1 MASRPAKYHNKRGR
15 QTSTSKDNSELLAQK
30 GAGHSPC
37 RKSVRLSQRYPFC
50 EQETKHP
57 TSRSLGKTEI
67 QVNNHKRKQSCTPGK
82 PARRLE
88 KQRRTNPTNSSE
100 DEVYG
105 IKEHRSINLPS
116 TQTIERETLL
126 HGPPISSQQH
136 KQLRPEPERPSDN
149 PDPPSKRPRTDK
161 NRLIEHWTRNKFT
174 WPEKLSEPNTMQH
187 FLARPN
193 APSLRRTKSNSSL
206 TTASEMSSRE
216 AKSRPYTNKNYDTY
230 LETKGCFMYDHDD
243 GIDSDS
249 KSTCRQILSAN
260 PKVPKGTVFEQC
272 AFESTCRRLQKKN
285 EAGIIRIIGELIV
298 PSAESAIDLSHVTF
312 PHLVVSVNEG
322 WDSSISLDEDQQLPP
337 HLSQSRQFRLSRPQ
351 PDYAVGFPRQ
361 CFSENQLE
369 KLALFIGEIG
379 DMSFFMSTAYM
390 YFPFMTVEVKCG
402 KAALDI
408 ADRQN
413 VHSMTLSVRGV
424 VKLFRVVKREKE
436 LNRQILSFSISHDH
450 RMVRIYGHYPVI
462 DGNKTTYYRHSIHE
476 FSFTALDGKEKWTS
490 YKFVMGVYDN
500 WAPSHFKRLC
510 SAINGLPEINP
521 DISQQPEI
529 LPQPELG
536 FSESTGLSQGI
547 EGVNV
552 QGSSFTSVL
561 EEEAQPSPD
570 SQVPPSGPPR
580 ENEGKSSEAFKLPQ
594 KRRK

>member
-30 GAGHSPC
+30 GARHSPC
-37 RKSVRLSQRYPFC
+37 RRSVRLSQRYPFC
-50 EQETKHP
+50 EQETKHL
-57 TSRSLGKTEI
+57 TSRSLGKTFITRMILRQQLI
-67 QVNNHKRKQSCTPGK
+67 QPKT
-82 PARRLE
+82 
-88 KQRRTNPTNSSE
+88 
-100 DEVYG
+100 
-105 IKEHRSINLPS
+105 
-116 TQTIERETLL
+116 L
-126 HGPPISSQQH
+126 HGPPISSQQRSPKH
-136 KQLRPEPERPSDN
+136 KRLLPEPERPSDN

-161 NRLIEHWTRNKFT
+161 NRLVEHWTHNKFT
-174 WPEKLSEPNTMQH
+174 WPEKLSEPNTMEH

-193 APSLRRTKSNSSL
+193 TPSLRRTKSNGSL
-206 TTASEMSSRE
+206 TTASETSSRE

-285 EAGIIRIIGELIV
+285 EAGVTRIIGELIV

-322 WDSSISLDEDQQLPP
+322 WDSSISLDEDQRLPP
-337 HLSQSRQFRLSRPQ
+337 LAQTPLLPQSRQFRLSRPQ

-361 CFSENQLE
+361 SFSEDQLE
-369 KLALFIGEIG
+369 KLAPFVGEIG

-413 VHSMTLSVRGV
+413 AHSMTLSVRGV

-462 DGNKTTYYRHSIHE
+462 DGNKTTYYRHPIHE
-476 FSFTALDGKEKWTS
+476 FSFAALDGKEKWTC
-490 YKFVMGVYDN
+490 YKFVMGVYDD

-510 SAINGLPEINP
+510 SAINELPEIKP
-521 DISQQPEI
+521 DVSQHPEI
-529 LPQPELG
+529 LPQPEPG

-547 EGVNV
+547 EGVDV
-552 QGSSFTSVL
+552 QDSSFTSVL
-561 EEEAQPSPD
+561 EEEAQPSPPD
-570 SQVPPSGPPR
+570 SPVPPSGPPR

>member
-1 MASRPAKYHNKRGR
+1 MILR
-15 QTSTSKDNSELLAQK
+15 QQLI
-30 GAGHSPC
+30 
-37 RKSVRLSQRYPFC
+37 
-50 EQETKHP
+50 HP
-57 TSRSLGKTEI
+57 KT
-67 QVNNHKRKQSCTPGK
+67 
-82 PARRLE
+82 
-88 KQRRTNPTNSSE
+88 
-100 DEVYG
+100 
-105 IKEHRSINLPS
+105 
-116 TQTIERETLL
+116 L
-126 HGPPISSQQH
+126 HGSSISSQQRSPKH
-136 KQLRPEPERPSDN
+136 KRLHPEPECPSDN
-149 PDPPSKRPRTDK
+149 PDPSSKRPRTDK
-161 NRLIEHWTRNKFT
+161 NRLVEHWTHNKFT
-174 WPEKLSEPNTMQH
+174 WPKMLSEPNTMEH

-193 APSLRRTKSNSSL
+193 TPSLRRTKSNGSL
-206 TTASEMSSRE
+206 ITVSETSSRE

-243 GIDSDS
+243 GIDSNS

-285 EAGIIRIIGELIV
+285 EAGVTRIIGELIV

-322 WDSSISLDEDQQLPP
+322 WDSSISLDEDQRLPP
-337 HLSQSRQFRLSRPQ
+337 LAQTPLPQSRQFRLSRPQ

-361 CFSENQLE
+361 CFSEDQLE
-369 KLALFIGEIG
+369 KLAPFVGEIG

-413 VHSMTLSVRGV
+413 AHSMTLSVRGV

-450 RMVRIYGHYPVI
+450 RMVRIYGHYTVI
-462 DGNKTTYYRHSIHE
+462 DGNKTTYYRHPIHE
-476 FSFTALDGKEKWTS
+476 FSFAALDGKEKWTC
-490 YKFVMGVYDN
+490 YKFVMSVYDD

-510 SAINGLPEINP
+510 SAINELPEIKP
-521 DISQQPEI
+521 DVSQHPEI
-529 LPQPELG
+529 LPQPEPG

-547 EGVNV
+547 EGVDV
-552 QGSSFTSVL
+552 QDSSFTSVL
-561 EEEAQPSPD
+561 EEEAQPSPPD
-570 SQVPPSGPPR
+570 SSVPPSGPPR